1 MIRITEPRMK
11 ALAKLLALGIF
22 CALCSAASGQAYPV
36 KSIRFIVPNGAGSS
50 PDVVA
55 RLVAER
61 LSRRL
66 GQQLLVENNI
76 AGAGLVGAQQ
86 AAKAPPDGYTLF
98 MGSASALASN
108 LVMFK
113 SLPYDP
119 VKDFVPVAGL
129 VDNGPYVVAVHPDVP
144 AKSFG
149 EWLALARARPG
160 KLSFAAD
167 AGLAGIIGKWLN
179 KTAGIDV
186 VHVPYKAIPPSIQD
200 TAGGRVEMI
209 LISPIAIAP
218 FTSSGKLRILAI
230 TSAKR
235 FPGMENIPTVAET
248 LPGFQIGGWFLLA
261 APAGTPG
268 DITQRL
274 NHEVDA
280 YLKEPEII
288 ERLRNFGFSTSGA
301 GTLQSLQ
308 EFIRTEQARWVQ
320 IAREVGVEPQ

>member
-1 MIRITEPRMK
+1 MK
-11 ALAKLLALGIF
+11 TWATLPAIVLFCLLSG
-22 CALCSAASGQAYPV
+22 AAIGQAYPL
-36 KSIRFIVPNGAGSS
+36 KSVRFIVPNGAGSS

-66 GQQLLVENNI
+66 GQQFLVENNI

-86 AAKAPPDGYTLF
+86 AAKAAPDGYTLF
-98 MGSASALASN
+98 MGSASAMASN

-119 VKDFVPVAGL
+119 TRDFVPVAGL
-129 VDNGPYVVAVHPDVP
+129 VDNGPYVLAVHPDVP
-144 AKSFG
+144 VKTFS
-149 EWLALARARPG
+149 EWVALAKARPG

-167 AGLAGIIGKWLN
+167 AGLAGIVGKWLN

-218 FTSSGKLRILAI
+218 FTSSGKLRTIAI

-235 FPGMENIPTVAET
+235 FPGMENIPTIAET

-268 DITQRL
+268 DIVQRL
-274 NHEVDA
+274 NHEVDV

-301 GTLQSLQ
+301 GTPQSLQ
-308 EFIRTEQARWVQ
+308 EFIRSEQARWVQ

>member
-1 MIRITEPRMK
+1 MRIVQ
-11 ALAKLLALGIF
+11 KLLIPGLVLAFCGAALGQ
-22 CALCSAASGQAYPV
+22 SYPAKSV
-36 KSIRFIVPNGAGSS
+36 KLIVPNGAGSS

-66 GQQLLVENNI
+66 GQQFIVENNI

-86 AAKAPPDGYTLF
+86 AAKSPPDGYTLF
-98 MGSASALASN
+98 MGSASAMASN
-108 LVMFK
+108 PVMFK

-129 VDNGPYVVAVHPDVP
+129 VDNGPYVLAVHPDVP
-144 AKSFG
+144 AKNFV
-149 EWLALARARPG
+149 EWVALAKARPG

-209 LISPIAIAP
+209 LISPVAIAP
-218 FTSSGKLRILAI
+218 FTSSGKLRTIAI
-230 TSAKR
+230 TSGKR

-261 APAGTPG
+261 APAGTPP
-268 DITQRL
+268 DITQKL
-274 NHEVDA
+274 NREVDA
-280 YLKEPEII
+280 YLKEPEILD
-288 ERLRNFGFSTSGA
+288 RLRGFGFATSGA
-301 GTLQSLQ
+301 GTPQSLQ

-320 IAREVGVEPQ
+320 IARETGVEPQ

>member
-1 MIRITEPRMK
+1 MK
-11 ALAKLLALGIF
+11 TWAKLPAILMF
-22 CALCSAASGQAYPV
+22 CFLSGAAIGQSYPL
-36 KSIRFIVPNGAGSS
+36 KSVRFIVPNGAGSS

-66 GQQLLVENNI
+66 GQQFLVENNI

-98 MGSASALASN
+98 MGSASAMASN

-119 VKDFVPVAGL
+119 TRDFVPVAGL
-129 VDNGPYVVAVHPDVP
+129 VDNGPYVLAVHPDVP
-144 AKSFG
+144 VKTFS
-149 EWLALARARPG
+149 EWVALAKARPG

-167 AGLAGIIGKWLN
+167 AGLAGIVGKWLN

-218 FTSSGKLRILAI
+218 FTSSGKLRTIAI

-235 FPGMENIPTVAET
+235 FPGMDNIPTIAEN

-268 DITQRL
+268 DVVQRL
-274 NHEVDA
+274 NHEVDV

-301 GTLQSLQ
+301 GTPQSLQ
-308 EFIRTEQARWVQ
+308 EFIRSEQARWVQ

>member
-1 MIRITEPRMK
+1 MK
-11 ALAKLLALGIF
+11 ALAKLLALCIF
-22 CALCSAASGQAYPV
+22 CAWCGAAAAQTYPV
-36 KSIRFIVPNGAGSS
+36 KSVRFIVPNGAGSS

-66 GQQLLVENNI
+66 GQQFLVENNI
-76 AGAGLVGAQQ
+76 AGAGLVGAQL

-98 MGSASALASN
+98 MGSASAMASN

-119 VKDFVPVAGL
+119 RKDFVPVAGL
-129 VDNGPYVVAVHPDVP
+129 VDNGPYVLAVHPDVP
-144 AKSFG
+144 VKSFG
-149 EWLALARARPG
+149 EWVALAKSRPG

-167 AGLAGIIGKWLN
+167 AGLAGIIGRWLN

-186 VHVPYKAIPPSIQD
+186 VHVPYKAIPPSVQD

-218 FTSSGKLRILAI
+218 FTSSGKLRIIAI
-230 TSAKR
+230 TSGKR
-235 FPGMENIPTVAET
+235 FPGMESIPTIAET

-261 APAGTPG
+261 APTGTPG
-268 DITQRL
+268 EITQRL
-274 NHEVDA
+274 NREVDT

-308 EFIRTEQARWVQ
+308 EFIRSERARWVR
-320 IAREVGVEPQ
+320 IAKEVGVEPQ